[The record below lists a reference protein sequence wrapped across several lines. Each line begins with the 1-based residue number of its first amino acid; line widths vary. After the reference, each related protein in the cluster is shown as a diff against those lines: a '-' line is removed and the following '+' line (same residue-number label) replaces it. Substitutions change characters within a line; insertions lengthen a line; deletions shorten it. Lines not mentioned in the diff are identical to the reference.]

1 MKQRG
6 ESNSKA
12 GDWGRRAFSPKTKR
26 VLAAIVEAMFSDED
40 EVGLRPA
47 PAALTERVVDEFDL
61 LIGAGSGDL
70 GRGFRIL
77 SFIVEW
83 IPIFIIGVFSRA
95 SRLPLGRRVSYLHK
109 LEHAKIALVA
119 TLLVAFKLPLTMLVY
134 EQQPD
139 LRATGFDR
147 ETVSTRRLPGP
158 SLKVIGE

>member
-1 MKQRG
+1 MKRG
-6 ESNSKA
+6 DSSSHTR
-12 GDWGRRAFSPKTKR
+12 DWGRRAFSPRRK
-26 VLAAIVEAMFSDED
+26 LALSAIVEAMFSDED
-40 EVGLRPA
+40 EVGLHPA

-77 SFIVEW
+77 SWIVEW
-83 IPIFIIGVFSRA
+83 APIFMIGVFSRA
-95 SRLPLGRRVSYLHK
+95 SKLPLGLRVSYLHK

-134 EQQPD
+134 ELAPD
-139 LRATGFDR
+139 LHATGFDR
-147 ETVSTRRLPGP
+147 PTIASRRAPGP